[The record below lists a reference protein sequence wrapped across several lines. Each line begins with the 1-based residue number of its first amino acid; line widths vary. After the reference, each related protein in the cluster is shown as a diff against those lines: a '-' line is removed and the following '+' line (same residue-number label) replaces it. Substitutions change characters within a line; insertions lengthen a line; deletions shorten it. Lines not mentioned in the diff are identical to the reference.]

1 MGRSSFYIHEAGAT
15 TMSEIRAIAVSGTPG
30 VGKTDLCAALAG
42 SGFTVLGLRDLA
54 ESLDCLGPE
63 DPDDGASP
71 IDIHALADAW
81 EFNGDEA
88 TVIDGHLSHLMDV
101 DGIVLLR
108 CAPATLEERLSK
120 RGYDE
125 AKIRANV
132 EWEMTSGHWSELME
146 FEVETPILEVDT
158 TSQSAEQV
166 AAVVKAWLGDGC
178 KSAPLEEAVLESI
191 DWLS

>member
-1 MGRSSFYIHEAGAT
+1 
-15 TMSEIRAIAVSGTPG
+15 MSEILAIAVSGTPG
-30 VGKTDLCAALAG
+30 VGKTDLCAALAV
-42 SGFTVLGLRDLA
+42 SGFTVLCLRGLA

-88 TVIDGHLSHLMDV
+88 TAIDGHLSHLMDV

-108 CAPATLEERLSK
+108 CAPTTLEERLSK
-120 RGYDE
+120 RGYNE

-166 AAVVKAWLGDGC
+166 AAVVKAWLSDGC
-178 KSAPLEEAVLESI
+178 KSVPLKEAVLGSI

>member
-30 VGKTDLCAALAG
+30 VGKTDLCAVLVR
-42 SGFTVLGLRDLA
+42 SGFTVLSLRDLA
-54 ESLDCLGPE
+54 ESLDCLGVE

-71 IDIHALADAW
+71 IDIHALTDAW

-88 TVIDGHLSHLMDV
+88 TAIDGHLSHLMDV

-108 CAPATLEERLSK
+108 CAPSTLQQRLTE

-125 AKIRANV
+125 GKIRSNV
-132 EWEMTSGHWSELME
+132 EWEMTSGHWSELVE

-158 TSQSAEQV
+158 TSQSAEDV
-166 AAVVKAWLGDGC
+166 AAIVKAWLDAGC
-178 KSAPLEEAVLESI
+178 KSAPLEEAVRESI